1 MANNISPVRSLGIH
15 REPQKQPLP
24 GLSPEARAAEDA
36 LFALANAGKAA
47 TAARYFQSGPG
58 QYGEGDLFL
67 GIRVPD
73 IRTTAR
79 QFNTLTLADCAAL
92 LASPYNEVRVLA
104 LEVMVRRFANGK
116 PDVQAAVFECFMAQR
131 ARINNWNLV
140 DGSAPYIS
148 GPYLLKRD
156 RSVLWSLADSPV
168 LWDRRIAVLSTFA
181 FIRSGDF
188 DDALTLYAQL
198 LGDPHD
204 LMHKACGW
212 MLRELGKRDEAR
224 LLTFL
229 HTHYAALPRT
239 TLRYAIEK
247 FDAVQ
252 RGALLRGDFSNP
264 ALYAHDA
271 PP

>member
-1 MANNISPVRSLGIH
+1 MFFATDTTV
-15 REPQKQPLP
+15 KV
-24 GLSPEARAAEDA
+24 SPEARAAEDA
-36 LFALANAGKAA
+36 LFALADAGKAA

-92 LASPYNEVRVLA
+92 LESPYNEVRLLA
-104 LEVMVRRFANGK
+104 LDLMVRRFTNGK
-116 PDVQAAVFECFMAQR
+116 ADMQTAVYECFMAHR
-131 ARINNWNLV
+131 NRINNWNLV

-181 FIRSGDF
+181 FIGAGDF
-188 DDALTLYAQL
+188 DDALMLYAQL
-198 LGDPHD
+198 LADPHD

-212 MLRELGKRDEAR
+212 MLREVGKRDEAR
-224 LLTFL
+224 LLSFL
-229 HTHYAALPRT
+229 QTHYAGLPRT

-247 FDAVQ
+247 FDAATRQ
-252 RGALLRGDFSNP
+252 ALLQGRFNT
-264 ALYAHDA
+264 
-271 PP
+271 

>member
-1 MANNISPVRSLGIH
+1 MLLA
-15 REPQKQPLP
+15 EPETVP
-24 GLSPEARAAEDA
+24 GLNPEARAAESA
-36 LFALANAGKAA
+36 LFALADAGKAA

-58 QYGEGDLFL
+58 QYGEGDRFL
-67 GIRVPD
+67 GIRVPL
-73 IRTTAR
+73 IRETAR

-92 LASPYNEVRVLA
+92 LQSHYNEVRVLA
-104 LEVMVRRFANGK
+104 LDVMVRRFAKGNEA
-116 PDVQAAVFECFMAQR
+116 VQTAVYDCFMAQR

-148 GPYLLKRD
+148 GPYLLQRD
-156 RSVLWSLADSPV
+156 RSVLWELAESPV
-168 LWDRRIAVLSTFA
+168 LWDRRIAVLSTFS
-181 FIRSGDF
+181 FIRAGEF

-198 LGDPHD
+198 LDDPHD

-212 MLRELGKRDEAR
+212 MLRELGKRNEAR
-224 LLTFL
+224 LLAFL
-229 HTHYAALPRT
+229 QTHSAALPRT

-264 ALYAHDA
+264 ALRAHDA